1 LESTGL
7 NGYNELNSTQEIIKM
22 VFPIEYENQIRS
34 LVQNKEN
41 INPTNITFSD
51 QIKILSNQVVDVK
64 CLPTGFSTSFSPSTN
79 TCNYCYNILNEGEV
93 LTCGHGYHYKC
104 YDKLY
109 YSCNHCKEYYKK
121 GINYNVKMFIKC
133 LEKGLNVLTNE
144 KLQDKEESTPT
155 ADDSD
160 DQTELESISEVHNNF
175 VNALEAMSC

>member
-1 LESTGL
+1 MKQYPYTISNLKTLKEKTAIFLLDYFFKIFKSQGKSKL
-7 NGYNELNSTQEIIKM
+7 YKKQKYLLYHL
-22 VFPIEYENQIRS
+22 VS
-34 LVQNKEN
+34 L
-41 INPTNITFSD
+41 D
-51 QIKILSNQVVDVK
+51 QVVDVK
-64 CLPTGFSTSFSPSTN
+64 CLPTGFSTSFLPFTN
-79 TCNYCYNILNEGEV
+79 TCDYCYNILNEGEV